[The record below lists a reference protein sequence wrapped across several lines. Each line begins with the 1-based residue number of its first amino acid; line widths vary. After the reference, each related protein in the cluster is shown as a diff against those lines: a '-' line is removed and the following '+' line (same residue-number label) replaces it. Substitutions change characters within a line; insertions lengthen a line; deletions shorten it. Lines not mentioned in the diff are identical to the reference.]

1 MPKKHQPKNRHPRSK
16 ASSKKPAARKAAK
29 ASKSAAVAI
38 AAGAHKKLAV
48 QLLNDAGKPVETL
61 PLDAIIAE
69 SDTNTH
75 LLYQAAVA
83 AQANRRQGTVK
94 TKNRSEVRGGGKK
107 PWRQKGTGRARHG
120 SIRSP
125 LWRGGGVTF
134 GPRPRDYRIELPK
147 TLRTAALIAG
157 LKDKAQEGKFFM
169 VEEFRSKNGKT
180 RDMAAVISK
189 WPCRKPVVVTDALHE
204 ETLRS
209 VRNIPFVSLRT
220 SDQLASMDVM
230 EKDACVM
237 TRKGYERLIGRLK
250 EKAS

>member
-1 MPKKHQPKNRHPRSK
+1 MPKKQQPKNRRPRSK
-16 ASSKKPAARKAAK
+16 ASSKTTAKSKAAK
-29 ASKSAAVAI
+29 ASKSAVAS
-38 AAGAHKKLAV
+38 APKKLAI

-61 PLDAIIAE
+61 PLDAVIAE

-125 LWRGGGVTF
+125 LWRGGGVMF

-147 TLRTAALIAG
+147 TLRTQALIAG

-189 WPCRKPVVVTDALHE
+189 WPCRKPVVVTDAFHE

-209 VRNIPFVSLRT
+209 VRNIPTVSLRT
-220 SDQLASMDVM
+220 FDQLASMDVM
-230 EKDACVM
+230 EKDACVL
-237 TRKGYERLIGRLK
+237 TRKGYDSLIGRLK